1 MKKAKASLKKA
12 TRKVVKVTK
21 AAKSSRREEA
31 SYETE
36 GTLLTQK
43 QRQAI
48 KARCVEALDLNTLA
62 QIEDRDAACDELVQL
77 E

>member
-21 AAKSSRREEA
+21 AAKRSRSEEA

-48 KARCVEALDLNTLA
+48 KARCVEALDLSTLA
-62 QIEDRDAACDELVQL
+62 QIEDRDAVCDEFVQL